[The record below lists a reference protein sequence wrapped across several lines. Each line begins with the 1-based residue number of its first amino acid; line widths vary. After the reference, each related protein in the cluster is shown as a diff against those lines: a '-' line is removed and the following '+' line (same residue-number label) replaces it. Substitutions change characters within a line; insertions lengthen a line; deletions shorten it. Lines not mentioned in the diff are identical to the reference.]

1 LVIQDANYMK
11 NVKCFKEAV
20 AQPAGNYNRWCT
32 KYEDI
37 VYMKLTEYSE
47 QTISLGED
55 GYELGEVKFLPEK
68 TTMSVGR
75 KMNNVRNQRIGREE
89 VDQYPAVDYE
99 TLW

>member
-1 LVIQDANYMK
+1 MK

-55 GYELGEVKFLPEK
+55 GYELGEVNFLPEK